1 MKRST
6 PMASRPS
13 LAAGARACA
22 VGLALVVALL
32 VLLPAGP
39 ARAEA
44 VVVTLNSG
52 QTLTG
57 EKVRETDAQLV
68 LRDEAGR
75 TRTLAKSDIASV
87 APRLSPQ
94 QEYAQR
100 SAQLAP
106 EDLDGRWTLAY
117 DMHERGANDLA
128 LRELEALARRFPQG
142 ENARHDRI
150 YFLLQT
156 VRNEIARS
164 QPRDRGEDAAA
175 AESRR
180 TTGSQAPA
188 VVGNRVLTPAEPQ
201 RLSRDQINLLKVW
214 ELPIDLENARVTVR
228 VSRDVLEKV
237 LEDYQRELPQEY
249 RGRRGRADF
258 LRLRGWQHAQ
268 MLFDLEARPY
278 YGDIE
283 VIRGPETLQ
292 TFQNRIHPGHVLRY
306 FAPRFASGQTGLFL
320 FGPGPGA
327 SPESV
332 AMSNFLILSQA
343 EAAGGRFID
352 RDNPAQSLLVQW
364 SLPREVADIP
374 APQVPAWAPA
384 FDSLDDPECQN
395 LIRWIGALYAPM
407 PDYGIDYAVPVYKQQ
422 APPAGPSPPGN

>member
-6 PMASRPS
+6 PTASRPS
-13 LAAGARACA
+13 LAAAPRAIAVAFALAAALAAGA
-22 VGLALVVALL
+22 
-32 VLLPAGP
+32 AG
-39 ARAEA
+39 AEA

-57 EKVRETDAQLV
+57 EKVRETDTQLV

-100 SAQLAP
+100 SAKLAP
-106 EDLDGRWTLAY
+106 DDLDGRWTLAY
-117 DMHERGANDLA
+117 DMHERDANDLA

-142 ENARHDRI
+142 ENASHDRI

-164 QPRDRGEDAAA
+164 QPRTRSEDASA

-180 TTGSQAPA
+180 TTGPQAPA
-188 VVGNRVLTPAEPQ
+188 VVGDRVLTPAEPQ
-201 RLSRDQINLLKVW
+201 RLSREQINLLKVW
-214 ELPIDLENARVTVR
+214 ELPIDLERARITVR

-237 LEDYQRELPQEY
+237 HEEYQQDLPQEY
-249 RGRRGRADF
+249 RGRRGRSDF
-258 LRLRGWQHAQ
+258 LRLRGWEHAQ

-306 FAPRFASGQTGLFL
+306 FAPRFATGQTDLFL
-320 FGPGPGA
+320 FAPGPGA

-332 AMSNFLILSQA
+332 AMSNFFILSQA
-343 EAAGGRFID
+343 EAAGGRFIN
-352 RDNPAQSLLVQW
+352 RDDPAQSLLVQW

-374 APQVPAWAPA
+374 APQVPDWSPA

-395 LIRWIGALYAPM
+395 LMRWIGTLYAPM
-407 PDYGIDYAVPVYKQQ
+407 PDYGIDYALPVYKTQ
-422 APPAGPSPPGN
+422 APPAGPSPTGN